1 MGRLCRNPCRDL
13 CRSRVKREC
22 GRIGVGV
29 PASAVLVHLL
39 FRSNLVSNPGLA
51 CTSTC
56 TRTNGNTPHALL
68 GGAGRRRGGTDL
80 LAKHFPQGRAGPARR
95 RATRRSR
102 VGTPQPVRRDRFRSG
117 RYRRGYGASSL
128 LSDFVAGITV
138 GAVALPLALA
148 FGAEDYTTSMGIER
162 TKTGEELFQ
171 ARNRVVWA
179 AKAAGIQ
186 ALDSIFADV
195 NDMDALRAE
204 TELIKKLGFTG
215 KSLVNPRQIDV
226 VHEVFAPKQAE
237 VDYALQVMD
246 AIKRAR
252 EMGTGVISLKG
263 KMIDRPVVVRAA
275 RVLSTARAHGMV
287 DVVINEEDI
296 NGAE

>member
-39 FRSNLVSNPGLA
+39 FHSNLVSNPGLA

-102 VGTPQPVRRDRFRSG
+102 VGTPQR
-117 RYRRGYGASSL
+117 
-128 LSDFVAGITV
+128 
-138 GAVALPLALA
+138 
-148 FGAEDYTTSMGIER
+148 
-162 TKTGEELFQ
+162 
-171 ARNRVVWA
+171 
-179 AKAAGIQ
+179 
-186 ALDSIFADV
+186 
-195 NDMDALRAE
+195 
-204 TELIKKLGFTG
+204 
-215 KSLVNPRQIDV
+215 
-226 VHEVFAPKQAE
+226 
-237 VDYALQVMD
+237 
-246 AIKRAR
+246 
-252 EMGTGVISLKG
+252 
-263 KMIDRPVVVRAA
+263 RAA
-275 RVLSTARAHGMV
+275 RARHGWRGAILCTRGGGKGLPPPTPFARQVGRDRRAFIIIWKMCSRLWRDGFGRASRVRYGWRGAIPCFCGGDAAATPNIRQGSATTAPDSHGSLLRTV
-287 DVVINEEDI
+287 FASCSSLQRSGVTR
-296 NGAE
+296 